1 MAGRAWRFYEEEIKF
16 IGSFLNMNIGIYIG
30 NMDPGSGGGFTFQES
45 LVLQLNKIDTNH
57 QFTVFYKGQLP
68 ASLNDIKLNKI
79 AVDKKYSKQVFYS
92 KLNYHLCNILKKLRL
107 YKKSVYRFS
116 DLELTAGKENIELI
130 WLPSQDYIPIGT
142 IPYFF
147 TVWDLQH
154 RLQPYFPEV
163 SEKNIWQQRENTF
176 SEAIRKASYVVT
188 GTLASKKEII
198 RFYDVPEERIKD
210 GFLHPTPSF
219 ALKCDKTYPLP
230 EKITTPYIF
239 YPAQFWPHKNHICI
253 LSAIKHLKEKKSTKI
268 NVVFVGKDYG
278 NKKYLEKKIIEFDLS
293 DQVSLMGFV
302 ERETLISLY
311 QHGLALVY
319 PSFFGPENLPPLEA
333 MALGLPV
340 IAANMPGV
348 KEQLGEDAILFD
360 PEDEQELAG
369 HILQIFNDK
378 QIRESLVTKGK
389 SRSRSYTVEH
399 YVNDMMGLFDGFTRI
414 RRCWDA

>member
-1 MAGRAWRFYEEEIKF
+1 
-16 IGSFLNMNIGIYIG
+16 MNIGIYIG
-30 NMDPGSGGGFTFQES
+30 NLDPGSGGGFTFQEA
-45 LVLQLNKIDTNH
+45 LLLQLNEINTSH
-57 QFTVFYKGQLP
+57 QFTVFYKGELP
-68 ASLNDIKLNKI
+68 ASLKGTRLNKI
-79 AVDKKYSKQVFYS
+79 AVDKKYSRNVFNS
-92 KLNYHLCNILKKLRL
+92 RLNYHWLGFLKKLRL
-107 YKKSVYRFS
+107 YRKDVYRFS

-163 SEKNIWQQRENTF
+163 SEKNTWQRRENTF
-176 SEAIRKASYVVT
+176 SEAIRKASYVIT

-219 ALKCDKTYPLP
+219 ALECKKTFSLP
-230 EKITTPYIF
+230 KNISGPYIF
-239 YPAQFWPHKNHICI
+239 YPAQFWAHKNHIRI
-253 LSAIKHLKEKKSTKI
+253 LAALKYLKEKENT
-268 NVVFVGKDYG
+268 NVKAVFVGKDYG
-278 NKKYLEKKIIEFDLS
+278 NKDYLEKKILEFGLS
-293 DQVSLMGFV
+293 DQVTIIGFV
-302 ERETLISLY
+302 ERETLIALY

-348 KEQLGEDAILFD
+348 NEQLGENALLFD
-360 PEDEQELAG
+360 PEDEKELAT
-369 HILQIFNDK
+369 HILRILNDK
-378 QIRESLVTKGK
+378 NLREALVDKGK
-389 SRSRSYTVEH
+389 SRSHAYTVIH
-399 YVNDMMGLFDGFTRI
+399 YVDGMVKLFDKFSKI
-414 RRCWDA
+414 RSCWNS

>member
-1 MAGRAWRFYEEEIKF
+1 
-16 IGSFLNMNIGIYIG
+16 MNIGIYIG
-30 NMDPGSGGGFTFQES
+30 NLDPGSGGGFTFQES
-45 LVLQLNKIDTNH
+45 LMLQLNEISTSH
-57 QFTVFYKGQLP
+57 QFTVFYKGELP
-68 ASLNDIKLNKI
+68 ASLKGTRLNKI
-79 AVDKKYSKQVFYS
+79 AVDKKYSRNIFYA
-92 KLNYHLCNILKKLRL
+92 KLNYHLLSFLKKLKL
-107 YKKSVYRFS
+107 YKKNIYRFS

-176 SEAIRKASYVVT
+176 GEAIRKASYVVT

-219 ALKCDKTYPLP
+219 ALKCDQTYPLS
-230 EKITTPYIF
+230 KNISGPYVF

-253 LSAIKHLKEKKSTKI
+253 LIALKHLKEKENTRI

-278 NKKYLEKKIIEFDLS
+278 NKGFLEKKIIEFGLS
-293 DQVSLMGFV
+293 EQVTILGFV
-302 ERETLISLY
+302 EREILIALY
-311 QHGLALVY
+311 QHSLALVY

-348 KEQLGEDAILFD
+348 NEQLGENALLFD
-360 PEDEQELAG
+360 PENEIELAT
-369 HILQIFNDK
+369 HILHVLNDK
-378 QIRESLVTKGK
+378 NLRENLVNKGK
-389 SRSRSYTVEH
+389 GRSHSYTVVD
-399 YVNDMMGLFDGFTRI
+399 YVEGMVKLFDKFSKI
-414 RRCWDA
+414 RRCWNS